1 MDPSVYVD
9 NDRYA
14 MYLLEN
20 YNALMRDIEQYK
32 LELLHFENQIDSIED
47 SDASN
52 NDYSIGNGSA
62 VSFIC
67 QIVNKRLRERSA
79 DVCKKMILTSEIEF
93 KKLNA
98 AINSLKPEIKNI
110 IVDLYIHELKWDQ
123 VCIKH
128 YISNNT
134 LNRYRKKGI
143 FEISKAF
150 RLEGVVA

>member
-1 MDPSVYVD
+1 
-9 NDRYA
+9 